1 MGPRLRRIVGAP
13 KSKIKLG
20 GWHTGKVPKKDF
32 PMARQAY
39 SLGASFRWCVILFE
53 AIGIECRV
61 LVILNAAKEKYEA
74 VLGVMSP
81 DALKV
86 LCSYEYHAGEPGWH
100 CHAACDDLSSVP
112 IGYMRGPWVRRLPHA
127 KRTHRSL
134 DFGIKDETE
143 AVRFALTCYKI
154 ETQGTLI

>member
-1 MGPRLRRIVGAP
+1 
-13 KSKIKLG
+13 
-20 GWHTGKVPKKDF
+20 
-32 PMARQAY
+32 MARQAY
-39 SLGASFRWCVILFE
+39 SLGASFRWCVIFFE
-53 AIGIECRV
+53 ALDVECRV

-81 DALKV
+81 DVLKV
-86 LCSYEYHAGEPGWH
+86 LCSYEYHAGEPGWY

-112 IGYMRGPWVRRLPHA
+112 IGFMRGPWVRRLPHA
-127 KRTHRSL
+127 KRTHKRL

-143 AVRFALTCYKI
+143 AVRFALACYKI